1 MNHATSKRLRK
12 TFMILVACV
21 LLGATCA
28 GLILGTD
35 KGRQGLLDSISSLAA
50 APDFGLKMDGLRLG
64 DTWTLDRLTVSDAL
78 GPWLDAEKLNVRPL
92 LGELLRGKIAL
103 EHVGITRLEITRL
116 PESEETTETSKP
128 LSLPPLRI
136 GAVDV
141 EHIRIGPDV
150 AGHEALLS
158 LHGALTLDQDAP
170 HARMRV
176 ARLDRVQDAAEF
188 DARLHL
194 REQTLDLR
202 LDLHE
207 EPQGLLHSALGMNGT
222 QGITLQTAG
231 SGPLKEWNL
240 NFESMISDVAQLS
253 GNATVNLDADA
264 DIDLRA
270 LITPGPAWTPFT
282 GLPQENLTLKAR
294 GSWQDPVLNIAR
306 VDLQSALGN
315 LDGNATWNIESGILE
330 SRANAQGV
338 NVSWLMPDDIE
349 AGPVNASATLR
360 MDPQGMRAQ
369 GKILLRDMDL
379 AGHAVPAAT
388 AHLSLDLP
396 AGTKAW
402 QIQTQLDAQTPSLP
416 EGLRAWTAAGSLG
429 GEGSAFHVREL
440 RLESERL
447 GLTGNGTLDSHLN
460 VHALLDVR
468 GMTGFTPKPLSA
480 ILDTKLEG
488 QLDPAASSMNASLE
502 ATAVRI
508 DGLPQELE
516 MLLGPDS
523 RLLTKFSLSPQL
535 VDVHEARLLARTTAE
550 ASGRYDIEK
559 NTFQARLGAVFPEI
573 SIPALRIAQGT
584 TLSASASG
592 SPDSFGLD
600 LAAGS
605 AKISTGERSLSDI
618 NATAT
623 VRGLP
628 AKPMAT
634 LGAKAMAEQE
644 PVSLDLRIAPDKNL
658 IRVEECSLRLP
669 ETVLNFKGAL
679 DPGTLLFTGDADFQS
694 ADLSTLGRILGSELE
709 GELSLQA
716 RLDTLTGKQTATLE
730 GQGKSLS
737 AFGARIDGVSLSGT
751 LADPGLPG
759 LMDIELEMRSA
770 GLPDMQADT
779 INARMRGV
787 ATGYGFDIE
796 LRHASPQA
804 DLSVRGGLSSD
815 LTGLAVEQLRGTL
828 LQQDVLLKS
837 PFDMSITSSGAN
849 WREADLNFGP
859 ARLRSAGGISKE
871 KTNITAELTDFD
883 PALLRPLFPDLPS
896 AVINVRLDATG
907 DPSSP
912 DAQLRMQAEKIRL
925 ESSGL
930 GNLPR
935 LSATADVRLRQNM
948 LDARASLASESAI
961 ELDAHLSSPMRLD
974 LFAPAFPSDAPLS
987 GQLKGQTRLMLLP
1000 HVLRLDDQTL
1010 DGNCTLDFRV
1020 NGTWASPGLEGTA
1033 SVRDARY
1040 ENFRS
1045 GTVIQNLNMNAKAAG
1060 STLALDLSATDGTEG
1075 TVKATG
1081 QVDLLTL
1088 EYILDVLF
1096 NNFRLLRQDLVQ
1108 STAKGDLRL
1117 KGNLDGT
1124 DLSGKMTL
1132 DPTTVRLPAKTPADL
1147 AQVDVV
1153 EINVKNPR
1161 PKTEGKTSDFLLGL
1175 DLRVTIP
1182 ARLHVQGRGLESE
1195 WSGNLHIRGNHS
1207 KPVVNGEMNLLRGKF
1222 DFLDR
1227 IFTLTKGSL
1236 SLNGETPPN
1245 PFLEVLG
1252 ETQILENLIQ
1262 VRISGPARDFRLNLS
1277 SIPSLPQDELLA
1289 LILFGR
1295 SLRQI
1300 SPLQA
1305 VRLAQAA
1312 AEMTGL
1318 GGASPDFLDSIK
1330 SSLGLQEVD
1339 VTKDDEDNTAVGVGG
1354 YFGGKYYIRTQSSV
1368 SGQDRTKVEV
1378 QLSPKISVETEVG
1391 SDSRQGGGVMWKL
1404 DY

>member
-1 MNHATSKRLRK
+1 MNHATIKRLRK
-12 TFMILVACV
+12 TFTILAVCV
-21 LLGATCA
+21 LLGIACA

-50 APDFGLKMDGLRLG
+50 APDFGLKMEGLRLG
-64 DTWTLDRLTVSDAL
+64 DTWTLDRVTVSDAR
-78 GPWLDAEKLNVRPL
+78 GPWLDAEKLGVRPL
-92 LGELLRGKIAL
+92 LGELLRGRISL
-103 EHVGITRLEITRL
+103 EHVGIMRLEITRL
-116 PESEETTETSKP
+116 PESEETADTSAP
-128 LSLPPLRI
+128 PGLPPLRI
-136 GAVDV
+136 GAVDI
-141 EHIRIGPDV
+141 EHIRLGPDV
-150 AGHEALLS
+150 AGREALLS
-158 LHGALTLDQDAP
+158 LHGALSLDQDEP
-170 HARMRV
+170 HARVRV
-176 ARLDRVQDAAEF
+176 ARLDRAQDAAEL

-194 REQTLDLR
+194 REQTLNLR
-202 LDLHE
+202 LKLHE

-222 QGITLQTAG
+222 QGIILQAAG
-231 SGPLKEWNL
+231 SGPLKEWSL

-253 GNATVNLDADA
+253 GNASVNLDADA
-264 DIDLRA
+264 DVDLRA
-270 LITPGPAWTPFT
+270 LITPGPAWNPFT
-282 GLPQENLTLKAR
+282 GLPQESLTLMAR
-294 GSWQDPVLNIAR
+294 GTWRSPVLNIVR
-306 VDLQSALGN
+306 IDLQSALGN
-315 LDGNATWNIESGILE
+315 LDGNATWNVESGILE
-330 SRANAQGV
+330 SGANAQGV
-338 NVSWLMPDDIE
+338 ALSWLMPDDIQ

-360 MDPQGMRAQ
+360 LDPQGMRAQ

-379 AGHAVPAAT
+379 AGHAVPAVT

-396 AGTKAW
+396 AGTKDW
-402 QIQTQLDAQTPSLP
+402 QVQTQLDALTPTLP
-416 EGLRAWTAAGSLG
+416 EGLRAWTASATLG
-429 GEGSAFHVREL
+429 GEGTGFYAKEL
-440 RLESERL
+440 RLESDRL
-447 GLTGNGTLDSHLN
+447 GLTGNGTLDSLVSMN
-460 VHALLDVR
+460 TRLDLRQVP
-468 GMTGFTPKPLSA
+468 TGLGPLSA

-488 QLDPAASSMNASLE
+488 RLDLAASSMNASFE
-502 ATAVRI
+502 ATAMQL
-508 DGLPQELE
+508 DGLPEELE
-516 MLLGPDS
+516 MLLGPNS
-523 RLLTKFSLSPQL
+523 RLLAKLSLSPQL
-535 VDVHEARLLARTTAE
+535 LDVHEARLQARTTAE
-550 ASGRYDIEK
+550 ASGQYDLEK
-559 NTFQARLGAVFPEI
+559 NTFQTRLGAAFPEI
-573 SIPALRIAQGT
+573 SFPALRIAQGT
-584 TLSASASG
+584 TLRASASG
-592 SPDSFGLD
+592 SPESFGLD
-600 LAAGS
+600 LVAGS
-605 AKISTGERSLSDI
+605 ARISSGERTLSDVT
-618 NATAT
+618 AAAT

-634 LGAKAMAEQE
+634 LDANAMAGQD
-644 PVSLDLRIAPDKNL
+644 PVSLELRIAPDKNL
-658 IRVEECSLRLP
+658 IRVAQCTLQLP
-669 ETVLNFKGAL
+669 ETALHFNGSL
-679 DPGTLLFTGDADFQS
+679 DPDTLLFTGDADFQS
-694 ADLSTLGRILGSELE
+694 ADLSALGRILGSELE

-716 RLDTLTGKQTATLE
+716 RLDTLKGKQTATLE
-730 GQGKSLS
+730 GRGKSLS
-737 AFGARIDGVSLSGT
+737 AFGTRIGDASLSGT

-796 LRHASPQA
+796 LRHASPEA
-804 DLSVRGGLSSD
+804 DLSVRGELSSD

-828 LQQDVLLKS
+828 LQQELLLKS
-837 PFDMSITSSGAN
+837 PFDMSITSFGAS

-871 KTNITAELTDFD
+871 MTNINAELTDFD
-883 PALLRPLFPDLPS
+883 PALLWPLFPDLPS
-896 AVINVRLDATG
+896 AVINARLDATG
-907 DPSSP
+907 DPSNP
-912 DAQLRMQAEKIRL
+912 DARLRIQAEKIRL

-948 LDARASLASESAI
+948 LDARASLTSESAI
-961 ELDAHLSSPMRLD
+961 ELDANLSSPMRID
-974 LFAPAFPSDAPLS
+974 LFAPAFPPDAPLS

-1010 DGNCTLDFRV
+1010 DGNCTLDFRM
-1020 NGTWASPGLEGTA
+1020 NGTWSNPGLDGTA

-1045 GTVIQNLNMNAKAAG
+1045 GTVVQNLNMNAKAAG
-1060 STLALDLSATDGTEG
+1060 STLSLDLSATDGAEG
-1075 TVKATG
+1075 TAEATG

-1088 EYILDVLF
+1088 EHMLNVLF

-1117 KGNLDGT
+1117 LGNLDGT
-1124 DLSGKMTL
+1124 ELSGKMTL

-1147 AQVDVV
+1147 AQVEVV

-1161 PKTEGKTSDFLLGL
+1161 PKTEGRTSDFLLGL
-1175 DLRVTIP
+1175 DLRVAIP
-1182 ARLHVQGRGLESE
+1182 ARLFVQGRGLESE

-1207 KPVVNGEMNLLRGKF
+1207 KPVINGEMNLLRGKF

-1227 IFTLTKGSL
+1227 SFTLTKGSL

-1277 SIPSLPQDELLA
+1277 SIPALPQDELLA

-1339 VTKDDEDNTAVGVGG
+1339 VTKDDEDNTALGVGG

>member
-12 TFMILVACV
+12 TFTILTVCV
-21 LLGATCA
+21 LLGAACA

-50 APDFGLKMDGLRLG
+50 APDFGLKMEGLRLG

-78 GPWLDAEKLNVRPL
+78 GPWLDAEKLRVRPL

-116 PESEETTETSKP
+116 PESEETAETSKP

-136 GAVDV
+136 GAVDI
-141 EHIRIGPDV
+141 EHIRLGPDV
-150 AGHEALLS
+150 AGREALLS
-158 LHGALTLDQDAP
+158 LHGALTLDQDEP

-176 ARLDRVQDAAEF
+176 ARLDRVQDAAEL

-222 QGITLQTAG
+222 QGITLQAAG
-231 SGPLKEWNL
+231 SGPMKEWTL
-240 NFESMISDVAQLS
+240 EFSSLISDVAQLS
-253 GNATVNLDADA
+253 GNATIALDADA
-264 DIDLRA
+264 DMDLHVQ
-270 LITPGPAWTPFT
+270 LTPGPAWNPFT
-282 GLPQENLTLKAR
+282 GLPQESMTLNAR
-294 GSWQDPVLNIAR
+294 GSWQGPILNIAR

-315 LDGNATWNIESGILE
+315 LDGNATWNVESGILE
-330 SRANAQGV
+330 SEATAQGV

-349 AGPVNASATLR
+349 AGPGNASATLR
-360 MDPQGMRAQ
+360 LDPQGMRAQ

-396 AGTKAW
+396 AGTDAW
-402 QIQTQLDAQTPSLP
+402 QVQTQLDALTPTLP
-416 EGLRAWTAAGSLG
+416 EGLRAWTASATLG
-429 GEGSAFHVREL
+429 GEETVFYAKDLH
-440 RLESERL
+440 LESDRL
-447 GLTGNGTLDSHLN
+447 GLTGNGTLDSLVSMN
-460 VHALLDVR
+460 ARLDLR
-468 GMTGFTPKPLSA
+468 QLPTGFGPLSA

-488 QLDPAASSMNASLE
+488 RLDLAASSMNASLE
-502 ATAVRI
+502 ATAVQV
-508 DGLPQELE
+508 DGLPEELE
-516 MLLGPDS
+516 MLLGANS
-523 RLLTKFSLSPQL
+523 RLLAKLSLSPQL
-535 VDVHEARLLARTTAE
+535 LDVHEARLQARTTAD
-550 ASGRYDIEK
+550 ASGQYDLEK
-559 NTFQARLGAVFPEI
+559 NTFQARLGAAFPEI
-573 SIPALRIAQGT
+573 SFPALRIAQGT
-584 TLSASASG
+584 TLRASASG
-592 SPDSFGLD
+592 SPESFGLD
-600 LAAGS
+600 LAVDSARISAG
-605 AKISTGERSLSDI
+605 ELSLSDVS
-618 NATAT
+618 ATAT
-623 VRGLP
+623 GRDLP

-634 LGAKAMAEQE
+634 LGAKAMAGQE
-644 PVSLDLRIAPDKNL
+644 PVSLDLRVTPDKNL
-658 IRVEECSLRLP
+658 IRIAQCTLLLP
-669 ETVLNFKGAL
+669 EAALHLNGSL

-694 ADLSTLGRILGSELE
+694 ADLSALGRILGRDLE

-716 RLDTLTGKQTATLE
+716 RLDTLKGKQTATLE
-730 GQGKSLS
+730 GQGKYLS

-759 LMDIELEMRSA
+759 LMDIELEMRSV
-770 GLPDMQADT
+770 GLTDMQADT
-779 INARMRGV
+779 INARVRGV

-796 LRHASPQA
+796 LRHASPEA
-804 DLSVRGGLSSD
+804 DLSIRGTLSSD

-828 LQQDVLLKS
+828 LQQDVLLQS
-837 PFDMSITSSGAN
+837 PFDMSISSSGAN
-849 WREADLNFGP
+849 WRETGLNFGP
-859 ARLRSAGGISKE
+859 ARLRSVGDISEE
-871 KTNITAELTDFD
+871 KTNITAELTNFD
-883 PALLRPLFPDLPS
+883 PALLRSLFPDLPS
-896 AVINVRLDATG
+896 AVINARLDATG
-907 DPSSP
+907 DPSNP

-948 LDARASLASESAI
+948 LDARASLTSESAI

-974 LFAPAFPSDAPLS
+974 LFTPAFPSDAPLS

-1020 NGTWASPGLEGTA
+1020 NGTWADPGLEGTA

-1045 GTVIQNLNMNAKAAG
+1045 GTVVQNLNMNAKAAG
-1060 STLALDLSATDGTEG
+1060 STLALDLSATDGAEG
-1075 TVKATG
+1075 TAKATG
-1081 QVDLLTL
+1081 QVDLRTL
-1088 EYILDVLF
+1088 EHIFDVLF

-1124 DLSGKMTL
+1124 ELSGTMTL

-1147 AQVDVV
+1147 AQVEVV

-1161 PKTEGKTSDFLLGL
+1161 PKTEGKTSGFLLGL
-1175 DLRVTIP
+1175 DLRVAIP
-1182 ARLHVQGRGLESE
+1182 ARLFVQGRGLESE

-1207 KPVVNGEMNLLRGKF
+1207 KPIVNGEMNLLRGKF

-1277 SIPSLPQDELLA
+1277 SVPSLPQDELLA

-1318 GGASPDFLDSIK
+1318 GGASPDFLDSFK

-1391 SDSRQGGGVMWKL
+1391 SDSRQGGGVMWKY